1 MTLTP
6 EEVASL
12 IAQSQEQAGEPVIT
26 ETKQVVTTIKEGEVI
41 EPKVE
46 EYKTPEQLREEAI
59 QLALDNEKEQHIIS
73 LEAKLIEDLSLSPEE
88 RLEIET
94 ELKGLKVEDTPEN
107 LEETETPEQTIARLQ
122 KELEEAKIGKKDIN
136 PLAEVENKAKE
147 AGVNIPEF
155 YKEYVENGE
164 LSSESL
170 KSLLDAGFD
179 QTAIDAYIFTKVAQ
193 GEKEAETIISQTVGT
208 RETYNKMAD
217 WMRAS
222 LTPEQIAEYD
232 AGVNS
237 PHAKIY
243 IENMYTKYTTATVQP
258 VIIRNQG
265 NITTS
270 SQSIGFKSLNEQAM
284 AIADARYG
292 KDIKYTDEVRR
303 KIQISTY

>member
-1 MTLTP
+1 MALTP
-6 EEVASL
+6 EEVANL

-73 LEAKLIEDLSLSPEE
+73 LEARLIEDLSLSPED

-107 LEETETPEQTIARLQ
+107 IEETETPEQTIARLQ
-122 KELEEAKIGKKDIN
+122 KELEEAKVGKKDIN

-147 AGVNIPEF
+147 AGIDIPEF

-170 KSLLDAGFD
+170 KSLLDAGFN
-179 QTAIDAYIFTKVAQ
+179 QTAIDAYISTKVAQ

-217 WMRAS
+217 WMRTS
-222 LTPEQIAEYD
+222 LTPEQISEYD

-270 SQSIGFKSLNEQAM
+270 SQSVGFKSLNEQAM

-292 KDIKYTDEVRR
+292 KDSKYTDEVRR

>member
-1 MTLTP
+1 MALTP

-26 ETKQVVTTIKEGEVI
+26 TPKQVVSTIKEGEII

-73 LEAKLIEDLSLSPEE
+73 LEARLIEDLSLTPEE

-94 ELKGLKVEDTPEN
+94 ELKGLKVEETSDN

-122 KELEEAKIGKKDIN
+122 KELEEAKTGKKETN
-136 PLAEVENKAKE
+136 PLAEVENKAKD
-147 AGVNIPEF
+147 AGINVPEL

-164 LSSESL
+164 LSPESL
-170 KSLLDAGFD
+170 KSLLDAGFN
-179 QTAIDAYIFTKVAQ
+179 QTAIDAYISTKVAQ

-208 RETYNKMAD
+208 RETYNKMAE
-217 WMRAS
+217 WMRTS

-232 AGVNS
+232 AGVTS

-243 IENMYTKYTTATVQP
+243 IENMYTKYTKATVQP

-270 SQSIGFKSLNEQAM
+270 QSNVGFKSLNEQAM
-284 AIADARYG
+284 AIADVRYG
-292 KDIKYTDEVRR
+292 KDTKYTNEVRR

>member
-1 MTLTP
+1 MALTP
-6 EEVASL
+6 EEVANL

-88 RLEIET
+88 RLSIET
-94 ELKGLKVEDTPEN
+94 ELKGLKVEDTPDN
-107 LEETETPEQTIARLQ
+107 LEETETSEQTIARLQ
-122 KELEEAKIGKKDIN
+122 KELEEAKIGKKDTN

-147 AGVNIPEF
+147 AGIDIPEF

-179 QTAIDAYIFTKVAQ
+179 QTAIDAYISTKVAQ

-217 WMRAS
+217 WMRTS

-270 SQSIGFKSLNEQAM
+270 SQSVGFKSLNEQAM

-292 KDIKYTDEVRR
+292 KDAKYTDEVRR

>member
-1 MTLTP
+1 MALTP

-26 ETKQVVTTIKEGEVI
+26 EHKQVVSTIKEGEII

-46 EYKTPEQLREEAI
+46 EYKTSEQLREEAI
-59 QLALDNEKEQHIIS
+59 QLALDNEKKQHIIS
-73 LEAKLIEDLSLSPEE
+73 LESRLIEDLSLTPEE
-88 RLEIET
+88 RLEIEA
-94 ELKGLKVEDTPEN
+94 ELKGLKVEETPEN
-107 LEETETPEQTIARLQ
+107 LEDIETPEQTIARLQ
-122 KELEEAKIGKKDIN
+122 KELEEAKTGKKETN
-136 PLAEVENKAKE
+136 PLAEVENKAKD
-147 AGVNIPEF
+147 AGINVPEL

-164 LSSESL
+164 LSPESL

-179 QTAIDAYIFTKVAQ
+179 QTAIDAYISTKVAQ

-208 RETYNKMAD
+208 RETYNKMAE
-217 WMRAS
+217 WMRTS

-232 AGVNS
+232 AGVTS

-243 IENMYTKYTTATVQP
+243 IENMYTKYTKATVQP
-258 VIIRNQG
+258 VVIRNQG

-270 SQSIGFKSLNEQAM
+270 QSNVGFKSLNEQVM
-284 AIADARYG
+284 AIADVRYG
-292 KDIKYTDEVRR
+292 KDTKYTNEVRR

>member
-1 MTLTP
+1 MALTP

-12 IAQSQEQAGEPVIT
+12 IAKSQEQAGEPVIT
-26 ETKQVVTTIKEGEVI
+26 APKQVVSIIKEGEII

-73 LEAKLIEDLSLSPEE
+73 LEARLIEDLSLTPEE
-88 RLEIET
+88 RLEIEA
-94 ELKGLKVEDTPEN
+94 ELKGLKVEEITEN
-107 LEETETPEQTIARLQ
+107 LEDTETPEQTIARLR
-122 KELEEAKIGKKDIN
+122 KELEEANSGKKETN
-136 PLAEVENKAKE
+136 PLAEVENKAKD
-147 AGVNIPEF
+147 AGINVPEL

-164 LSSESL
+164 LSPESL
-170 KSLLDAGFD
+170 KSLLDAGFN
-179 QTAIDAYIFTKVAQ
+179 QTAIDAYISTKVAQ

-208 RETYNKMAD
+208 RETYNKMAE
-217 WMRAS
+217 WMRTS

-232 AGVNS
+232 AGVTS

-243 IENMYTKYTTATVQP
+243 IENMYTKYTKAIVQP
-258 VIIRNQG
+258 VVIRNQG

-270 SQSIGFKSLNEQAM
+270 LSNVGFKSLNEQAM
-284 AIADARYG
+284 AIADVRYG
-292 KDIKYTDEVRR
+292 NDVKYTNEVRR